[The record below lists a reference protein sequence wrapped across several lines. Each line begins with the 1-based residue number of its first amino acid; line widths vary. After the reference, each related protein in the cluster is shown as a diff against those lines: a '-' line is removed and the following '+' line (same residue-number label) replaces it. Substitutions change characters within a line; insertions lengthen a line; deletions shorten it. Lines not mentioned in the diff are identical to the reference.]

1 MARRAS
7 KAANRRA
14 RQQRRANQQ
23 RTAPAQPSAAATDA
37 AVAEPAVVEAEVPKP
52 ATPAEAPRRA
62 RSTGP
67 TGMALTGSTLTATE
81 RSEYHYVERDLRNIG
96 ILSLVMV
103 GLLILAWFLFTATG
117 LIG

>member
-14 RQQRRANQQ
+14 RQQKRATQQ
-23 RTAPAQPSAAATDA
+23 RSAPAPQPASAPESAAAEAMVVDA
-37 AVAEPAVVEAEVPKP
+37 PTSSPSARS
-52 ATPAEAPRRA
+52 EAPRRA
-62 RSTGP
+62 RPSSANMT
-67 TGMALTGSTLTATE
+67 LSGSTLSASE

-103 GLLILAWFLFTATG
+103 GLLALAWFIFTATG